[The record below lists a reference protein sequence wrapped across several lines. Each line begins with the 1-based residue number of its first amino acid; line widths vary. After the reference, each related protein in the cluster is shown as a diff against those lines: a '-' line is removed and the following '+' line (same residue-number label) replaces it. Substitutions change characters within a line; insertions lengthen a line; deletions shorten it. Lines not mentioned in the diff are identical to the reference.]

1 MRLYDVAVAS
11 LAIGAPRKWT
21 DNLLAHHVIPEMRS
35 RTRGVAR
42 GISWVGLVRIAL
54 IREFHLALGCG
65 VREAVAL
72 SDLMLRAPDGV
83 LAPSPFLTLGFDRRA
98 LEENLH
104 RRLAEALESA
114 PRPRR
119 GRPARRL
126 TNAGEERAGKNEAGR
141 P

>member
-1 MRLYDVAVAS
+1 MRLYDVAVTS
-11 LAIGAPRKWT
+11 LAIGAPVKWT
-21 DNLLAHHVIPEMRS
+21 DNLIAHHAIPDVRS

-42 GISWVGLVRIAL
+42 GISWVGLLRIAL
-54 IREFHLALGCG
+54 IRELHLALGCG
-65 VREAVAL
+65 VREAVEL

-104 RRLAEALESA
+104 RRLAETLESA

-119 GRPARRL
+119 GRPARRSKSA
-126 TNAGEERAGKNEAGR
+126 AGERPGENEAGR